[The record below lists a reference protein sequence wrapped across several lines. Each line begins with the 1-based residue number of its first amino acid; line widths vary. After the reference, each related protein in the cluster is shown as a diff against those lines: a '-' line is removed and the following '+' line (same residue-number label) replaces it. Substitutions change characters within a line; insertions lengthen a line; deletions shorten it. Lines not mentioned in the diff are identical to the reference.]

1 MESATSRVRLPSRLH
16 QGQRKHRCG
25 LSEQKLTFVNKEL
38 SVLIHDF
45 IFMYM
50 YLIIFLYYIIDENM
64 MFINLSEVGGVTL
77 SCDNPAPLKLMCSV

>member
-1 MESATSRVRLPSRLH
+1 M
-16 QGQRKHRCG
+16 
-25 LSEQKLTFVNKEL
+25 NKEL

-50 YLIIFLYYIIDENM
+50 YLIIFFYYIIDENM

-77 SCDNPAPLKLMCSV
+77 SCGNPAPLKLMCSVCCE